1 MVLIKTELYCCY
13 QSNTRKSIEPSFD
26 FKPQLSSKIDWF
38 SQKIPSTDLFCLK
51 ALQWYVIKNIL
62 LIEEFM
68 LSRRI
73 QELVK
78 ESKQANCPSSRELK
92 NLSFSFPGKIALV
105 DHPKESYQRRR
116 HVWQSHIAV
125 WSGNFTVLWKRC
137 DRICVLLIKEFIST
151 RLFSPNWVH
160 VAGHP
165 SSAPSHAVSLNLKR
179 SSTKKKS
186 IAKGS
191 HQLKKMEFCE

>member
-1 MVLIKTELYCCY
+1 M
-13 QSNTRKSIEPSFD
+13 
-26 FKPQLSSKIDWF
+26 
-38 SQKIPSTDLFCLK
+38 
-51 ALQWYVIKNIL
+51 YVIKNIL
-62 LIEEFM
+62 LVEEFM

-116 HVWQSHIAV
+116 HVWHSHIAV

-191 HQLKKMEFCE
+191 HQLKRNGILWIKFTNGGAGLTEFIKPIFFSSKA